1 MKVISSSPYAPF
13 NSKEWNSLISK
24 NAKFENTPIKI
35 QKKFYKTFTLK
46 SKQKMEY
53 LLFSKSIL
61 LLVQMYYYDMKV
73 ISSSPYAPFNSKE
86 WNSLI
91 SKNVKF
97 EDTPI
102 KIQKKFYR
110 TFTLKKIEKDELSQE
125 KNELHQ
131 QMQLV
136 FG

>member
-1 MKVISSSPYAPF
+1 
-13 NSKEWNSLISK
+13 
-24 NAKFENTPIKI
+24 
-35 QKKFYKTFTLK
+35 
-46 SKQKMEY
+46 
-53 LLFSKSIL
+53 
-61 LLVQMYYYDMKV
+61 MKV

-97 EDTPI
+97 ENSPI

-110 TFTLKKIEKDELSQE
+110 TFSLKKIEKKTLLQE

-131 QMQLV
+131 QIQLV

>member
-1 MKVISSSPYAPF
+1 
-13 NSKEWNSLISK
+13 
-24 NAKFENTPIKI
+24 
-35 QKKFYKTFTLK
+35 
-46 SKQKMEY
+46 
-53 LLFSKSIL
+53 
-61 LLVQMYYYDMKV
+61 MKV

-97 EDTPI
+97 ENTPI
-102 KIQKKFYR
+102 KIKKNFYR
-110 TFTLKKIEKDELSQE
+110 TSTQKMIEKDKLLQE
-125 KNELHQ
+125 KIGLHE

>member
-1 MKVISSSPYAPF
+1 MKVISWSPYAPF

-35 QKKFYKTFTLK
+35 QKKFY
-46 SKQKMEY
+46 
-53 LLFSKSIL
+53 
-61 LLVQMYYYDMKV
+61 
-73 ISSSPYAPFNSKE
+73 
-86 WNSLI
+86 
-91 SKNVKF
+91 
-97 EDTPI
+97 
-102 KIQKKFYR
+102 R
-110 TFTLKKIEKDELSQE
+110 TFTLKKIVKDELSQK

>member
-35 QKKFYKTFTLK
+35 QKK
-46 SKQKMEY
+46 
-53 LLFSKSIL
+53 I
-61 LLVQMYYYDMKV
+61 
-73 ISSSPYAPFNSKE
+73 
-86 WNSLI
+86 
-91 SKNVKF
+91 
-97 EDTPI
+97 
-102 KIQKKFYR
+102 YR
-110 TFTLKKIEKDELSQE
+110 TFALKKIAKDELLPE

-136 FG
+136 FA

>member
-1 MKVISSSPYAPF
+1 MP
-13 NSKEWNSLISK
+13 LL
-24 NAKFENTPIKI
+24 I
-35 QKKFYKTFTLK
+35 QK
-46 SKQKMEY
+46 
-53 LLFSKSIL
+53 
-61 LLVQMYYYDMKV
+61 
-73 ISSSPYAPFNSKE
+73 

-97 EDTPI
+97 ENTPI

-110 TFTLKKIEKDELSQE
+110 TFTLKKIEKDKLLPD
-125 KNELHQ
+125 KYELHQ

>member
-13 NSKEWNSLISK
+13 NSKER
-24 NAKFENTPIKI
+24 
-35 QKKFYKTFTLK
+35 
-46 SKQKMEY
+46 
-53 LLFSKSIL
+53 
-61 LLVQMYYYDMKV
+61 
-73 ISSSPYAPFNSKE
+73 
-86 WNSLI
+86 NSLI

-97 EDTPI
+97 ENTPI

-110 TFTLKKIEKDELSQE
+110 TFTLKKIEKDELLQE

>member
-1 MKVISSSPYAPF
+1 MRLLHNSKFVLLLVQVYYLDMKVISSSPYAPF

-35 QKKFYKTFTLK
+35 QKKIYK
-46 SKQKMEY
+46 
-53 LLFSKSIL
+53 
-61 LLVQMYYYDMKV
+61 
-73 ISSSPYAPFNSKE
+73 
-86 WNSLI
+86 
-91 SKNVKF
+91 
-97 EDTPI
+97 
-102 KIQKKFYR
+102 
-110 TFTLKKIEKDELSQE
+110 TFTLKKIENDELLHE

>member
-1 MKVISSSPYAPF
+1 MLKIQDKRRRLLHYGKSVLLLVQMYYYDMKVISSSPYAPF

-35 QKKFYKTFTLK
+35 QKKFY
-46 SKQKMEY
+46 
-53 LLFSKSIL
+53 
-61 LLVQMYYYDMKV
+61 
-73 ISSSPYAPFNSKE
+73 
-86 WNSLI
+86 
-91 SKNVKF
+91 
-97 EDTPI
+97 
-102 KIQKKFYR
+102 R
-110 TFTLKKIEKDELSQE
+110 TFTLKKIEKDELLQE

>member
-1 MKVISSSPYAPF
+1 
-13 NSKEWNSLISK
+13 
-24 NAKFENTPIKI
+24 
-35 QKKFYKTFTLK
+35 
-46 SKQKMEY
+46 
-53 LLFSKSIL
+53 
-61 LLVQMYYYDMKV
+61 MKV

-97 EDTPI
+97 ENTPI

-110 TFTLKKIEKDELSQE
+110 TFILKKNEKDDLLQE
-125 KNELHQ
+125 KYELHK